1 MELLVRLILLPPLL
15 VAAFNGM
22 MGLFWPAWRKQEW
35 VVGGLALAA
44 VAVPFAVTCSL
55 FFGFGEPEVVRYFT
69 WLAAGDLQVD
79 FAYRIDQLSLLMTMI
94 VTGVGA
100 LIHLYSIGY
109 MHGDA
114 GYWRFFAYLN
124 LFIFAML
131 NLVLAENLPV
141 LFLGWEGV
149 GLCSYLLIG
158 YWYTDLKNSA
168 AANKAFI
175 VNRIGDFAFLLAMFL
190 IFQTVTQSG
199 VLGGAAFGLDFSTLL
214 SAEVLALFQ
223 GSTGFWVCLLLFI
236 GATGKSAQ
244 IPLFVW
250 LPDAMAGPT
259 PVSALIHAATMVTSG
274 LYLLARLSALVLAS
288 PAAMAIIATVGAATA
303 IMAATV
309 AITQNDIKKV
319 LAYST
324 VSQLG
329 YMFLAAGV
337 GAFFVAIFHVM
348 THAFFKACLFLGS
361 GSVIHAMHHVE
372 HELQHKG
379 LVPDHHGHDTPLD
392 SEKHNDPFSE
402 SDTGAF
408 EADAKARQPEPRRAY
423 ALLPYDGDFDA
434 QDMRTMG
441 GLKRFMPFTRWTF
454 LLSTLAIAGI
464 PPLAGFFSKDE
475 ILFRTFEYGQQAH
488 IGYMVLWVVGI
499 VTAVLTAIY
508 MTRAYLLTF
517 EGESRWPDALD
528 THAHESPWT
537 MTVPLVVLAALA
549 VGAGFLGLPAV
560 FGADASW
567 IHGWLVG
574 HDGHLGPVA
583 DSLDPLWQ
591 SISPVEAEHHASHAV
606 EWALLGLGA
615 LLAVG
620 GVAVAWFGFRF
631 GARGPEADRSLFRK
645 MGALYRP
652 ASRKWFWDEAY
663 DATVVG
669 PVVKGSRSGLAPF
682 DKNGI
687 DGAVMGLAS
696 GVRGLAG
703 RLRGVQTGVVQTYA
717 LAIVVGV
724 VAVVAAILFV

>member
-22 MGLFWPAWRKQEW
+22 MGLFSPGYRKQEW
-35 VVGGLALAA
+35 VLGGVALLA
-44 VAVPFAVTCSL
+44 VAVPFAVTCAL
-55 FFGFGEPEVVRYFT
+55 FFGFDGPYVVRYFE
-69 WLAAGDLQVD
+69 WMAAGELQIE

-94 VTGVGA
+94 ITGVGS

-109 MHGDA
+109 MKGDP
-114 GYWRFFAYLN
+114 GFWRFFAYLN

-158 YWYTDLKNSA
+158 FWYTDLKNSA

-175 VNRIGDFAFLLAMFL
+175 VNRIGDFAFLVAMFI
-190 IFQTVTQSG
+190 IFQTVT
-199 VLGGAAFGLDFSTLL
+199 AAQAGPFGLDFTTLL
-214 SAEVLALFQ
+214 APETLALFA
-223 GSTGFWVCLLLFI
+223 GPTGFWVCILLFI

-274 LYLLARLSALVLAS
+274 LYLLARLSPLVLLA
-288 PAAMAIIATVGAATA
+288 PGAMEIIAVVGALTA

-361 GSVIHAMHHVE
+361 GSVIHSMHHVE
-372 HELQHKG
+372 HELEHKG
-379 LVPDHHGHDTPLD
+379 VIPGHHGHDTPLD
-392 SEKHNDPFSE
+392 SEAANDPFKE
-402 SDTGAF
+402 GGEGAF
-408 EADAKARQPEPRRAY
+408 EADAKSRQHRPARAY
-423 ALLPYDGDFDA
+423 AQLPYDGPFDA

-441 GLKRFMPFTRWTF
+441 GLGRYMPSTKWTF
-454 LLSTLAIAGI
+454 LIATLAIAGI
-464 PPLAGFFSKDE
+464 PGLAGFFSKDE
-475 ILFRTFEYGQQAH
+475 ILYKAFEYGYDGH
-488 IGYMVLWVVGI
+488 LVGYLVWGVGI
-499 VTAVLTAIY
+499 ITAILTAIY

-517 EGESRWPDALD
+517 EGEPRWPDALD
-528 THAHESPWT
+528 THPHESPWT
-537 MTVPLVVLAALA
+537 MTVPLWVLAGLSV
-549 VGAGFLGLPAV
+549 VGGFLGLPPAITDA
-560 FGADASW
+560 FGLPESW
-567 IHGWLVG
+567 IHHWLG
-574 HDGHLGPVA
+574 LEYGGPVA
-583 DSLDPLWQ
+583 ELAHEVVP
-591 SISPVEAEHHASHAV
+591 SHAV
-606 EWALLGLGA
+606 EWGLLGLGA
-615 LLAVG
+615 LIAIG
-620 GVAVAWFGFRF
+620 GVLFAWFVLRYGP
-631 GARGPEADRSLFRK
+631 RGPEADRGIRRRF
-645 MGALYRP
+645 GALYRG
-652 ASRKWFWDEAY
+652 ASKKWFWDEAY
-663 DATVVG
+663 DATVVN
-669 PVVKGSRSGLAPF
+669 PVVEGSRKGLGPF

-687 DGAVMGLAS
+687 DGAVMGMAGSIRELAS
-696 GVRGLAG
+696 RV
-703 RLRGVQTGVVQTYA
+703 RGVQTGVVQTYA
-717 LAIVVGV
+717 FAVVLGVIGV
-724 VAVVAAILFV
+724 VALLLFA

>member
-1 MELLVRLILLPPLL
+1 MELLVRLILLPPLF

-22 MGLFWPAWRKQEW
+22 MGLFAPGYRRQEW
-35 VVGGLALAA
+35 VLGGLALAA
-44 VAVPFAVTCSL
+44 VAVPFAVTCAL
-55 FFGFGEPEVVRYFT
+55 FFGFAEPEVVRYFT
-69 WLAAGDLQVD
+69 WLEAGALRVD

-94 VTGVGA
+94 VTGVGS

-109 MHGDA
+109 MKGDP
-114 GYWRFFAYLN
+114 GFWRFFAYLN

-131 NLVLAENLPV
+131 NLVLAESLPV

-158 YWYTDLKNSA
+158 YWYSDLKNSA

-175 VNRIGDFAFLLAMFL
+175 VNRIGDFAFLLAMFI
-190 IFQTVTQSG
+190 IFQTVTTAPG
-199 VLGGAAFGLDFSTLL
+199 FTGTFGLDFATLL
-214 SAEVLALFQ
+214 APETLALFT
-223 GSTGFWVCLLLFI
+223 GGTGFAVCLLLFI

-274 LYLLARLSALVLAS
+274 LYLLARLSALVLQS
-288 PAAMAIIATVGAATA
+288 PSAMAIIAVVGALTA

-361 GSVIHAMHHVE
+361 GSVIHSMHHVE
-372 HELQHKG
+372 HELEHKG
-379 LVPDHHGHDTPLD
+379 LIPGHGGHDTPLD
-392 SEKHNDPFSE
+392 SEKENDPFAE
-402 SDTGAF
+402 QHVQRVRGHAV
-408 EADAKARQPEPRRAY
+408 
-423 ALLPYDGDFDA
+423 LPYDGPFDA

-441 GLKRFMPFTRWTF
+441 GLKKYMPATRWTF
-454 LLSTLAIAGI
+454 LISTLAIAGI

-475 ILFRTFEYGQQAH
+475 ILFRTFEHGANVNFMYYG
-488 IGYMVLWVVGI
+488 LWIVGLI
-499 VTAVLTAIY
+499 TAVLTAVY

-517 EGESRWPDALD
+517 EGDPRWPDALD
-528 THAHESPWT
+528 THPHESPWT
-537 MTVPLVVLAALA
+537 MTVPLVVLAVLA
-549 VGAGFLGLPAV
+549 AGAGFLGLPAV
-560 FGADASW
+560 FGEDASW

-574 HDGHLGPVA
+574 HEGHLGPVA
-583 DSLDPLWQ
+583 DYFEVFP
-591 SISPVEAEHHASHAV
+591 PEHAASHTL
-606 EWALLGLGA
+606 EWGLLGLGA
-615 LLAVG
+615 LIAVA
-620 GVAVAWFGFRF
+620 GVAIAWFGYRF
-631 GARGPEADRSLFRK
+631 GKRGPEADRSVRRT
-645 MGALYRP
+645 MGWLYRP
-652 ASRKWFWDEAY
+652 ASQKWLWDEAY
-663 DATVVG
+663 DAAVVK
-669 PVVKGSRSGLAPF
+669 PVVEGSRRGLAPF

-687 DGAVMGLAS
+687 DGTVMGLAG

-717 LAIVVGV
+717 LGIVVGV
-724 VAVVAAILFV
+724 VAVVALVLFL

>member
-15 VAAFNGM
+15 MAAFNGM
-22 MGLFWPAWRKQEW
+22 MGLFSPAWRKQEALI
-35 VVGGLALAA
+35 GGLGTAA
-44 VAVPFAVTCSL
+44 VLVPFVATCML
-55 FFGFGEPEVVRYFT
+55 FFGFENPEVVRYFT
-69 WLAAGDLQVD
+69 WLAAGDLHVE

-94 VTGVGA
+94 VTGVGT
-100 LIHLYSIGY
+100 LIHVYSAGY
-109 MHGDA
+109 MHGDG

-158 YWYTDLKNSA
+158 FWYTDLKNSA

-175 VNRIGDFAFLLAMFL
+175 VNRIGDFAFLLAMFI
-190 IFQTVTQSG
+190 IFQTVT
-199 VLGGAAFGLDFSTLL
+199 AAQDGPFGLDFTTLL
-214 SAEVLALFQ
+214 SAETLALFE

-274 LYLLARLSALVLAS
+274 LYLLARLSSLVLLA
-288 PAAMAIIATVGAATA
+288 PGAMAIIAVIGALTA

-361 GSVIHAMHHVE
+361 GSVIHSMHHVE
-372 HELQHKG
+372 HELEHKG
-379 LVPDHHGHDTPLD
+379 LIPGHPTPAGMDTPLD
-392 SEKHNDPFSE
+392 SEA
-402 SDTGAF
+402 T
-408 EADAKARQPEPRRAY
+408 QPTMRHAT
-423 ALLPYDGDFDA
+423 LPYDGPFDA

-441 GLKRFMPFTRWTF
+441 GLKKYMPSTRWTF
-454 LLSTLAIAGI
+454 LIATLAIAGL
-464 PPLAGFFSKDE
+464 PGLSGFFSKDE
-475 ILFRTFEYGQQAH
+475 ILFKAFEYGYDGH
-488 IGYMVLWVVGI
+488 LLGYIVWGVGI
-499 VTAVLTAIY
+499 VTALLTAIY

-517 EGESRWPDALD
+517 EGDPRWPDALD
-528 THAHESPWT
+528 THPHESPWT
-537 MTVPLVVLAALA
+537 MTVPLWVLAALSV
-549 VGAGFLGLPAV
+549 VGGFLGLPPVIAEL
-560 FGADASW
+560 FGTESW
-567 IHGWLVG
+567 IHHWLG
-574 HDGHLGPVA
+574 LEYGGPVA
-583 DSLDPLWQ
+583 ELAHEVKP
-591 SISPVEAEHHASHAV
+591 SHGI
-606 EWALLGLGA
+606 EWALLGLGSA
-615 LLAVG
+615 IAILGIA
-620 GVAVAWFGFRF
+620 AAWFGLRY
-631 GARGPEADRSLFRK
+631 AQRGPDADRSVRK
-645 MGALYRP
+645 TMGWLYGL

-663 DATVVG
+663 ETAVVK
-669 PVVKGSRSGLAPF
+669 PVVEGSRQGLAPF
-682 DKNGI
+682 DKNVV
-687 DGAVMGLAS
+687 DGGVMGLAH
-696 GVRGLAG
+696 GVRGLAS

-717 LAIVVGV
+717 LAVVLGV
-724 VAVVAAILFV
+724 VAVVAAILFI

>member
-1 MELLVRLILLPPLL
+1 MELLVRLILLPPLF

-22 MGLFWPAWRKQEW
+22 MGLFSPGYRKQEW
-35 VVGGLALAA
+35 LLGGLALAA
-44 VAVPFAVTCSL
+44 VAVPFAVTCVL
-55 FFGFGEPEVVRYFT
+55 FFGFEGPYVVRYFE
-69 WLAAGDLQVD
+69 WMAAGDLQVE

-109 MHGDA
+109 MHGDP
-114 GYWRFFAYLN
+114 GFWRFFAYLN

-158 YWYTDLKNSA
+158 FWYTDLKNSA

-175 VNRIGDFAFLLAMFL
+175 VNRVGDFAFLLALFV
-190 IFQTVTQSG
+190 IFQTVT
-199 VLGGAAFGLDFSTLL
+199 AAQDGPFGLDFTTLL
-214 SAEVLALFQ
+214 APETLALFA
-223 GSTGFWVCLLLFI
+223 GPTGFWVCVLLFI

-274 LYLLARLSALVLAS
+274 LYLLARLSPLVLLA
-288 PAAMAIIATVGAATA
+288 PGAMEIIAVVGALTA

-361 GSVIHAMHHVE
+361 GSVIHSMHHVE
-372 HELQHKG
+372 HELEHKG
-379 LVPDHHGHDTPLD
+379 LIPGHHGPGDEGQPLD
-392 SEKHNDPFSE
+392 SEAANDPFKE
-402 SDTGAF
+402 GGTGAF
-408 EADAKARQPEPRRAY
+408 EADAKARQGHPARGHGY
-423 ALLPYDGDFDA
+423 AVLPYDGPFDA

-441 GLKRFMPFTRWTF
+441 GLGRFMPSTRWTF
-454 LLSTLAIAGI
+454 LIATLAIAGI
-464 PPLAGFFSKDE
+464 PGLAGFFSKDE
-475 ILFRTFEYGQQAH
+475 ILYKAFEYGYDGH
-488 IGYMVLWVVGI
+488 LVGYLVWGVGI
-499 VTAVLTAIY
+499 VTALLTAVY

-517 EGESRWPDALD
+517 EGDPRWPDALD
-528 THAHESPWT
+528 THPHESPWT
-537 MTVPLVVLAALA
+537 MTVPLWVLAGLSV
-549 VGAGFLGLPAV
+549 VGGFLGLPPAITEA
-560 FGADASW
+560 FGLPDSW
-567 IHGWLVG
+567 IHHWLG
-574 HDGHLGPVA
+574 LKYGGPVA
-583 DSLDPLWQ
+583 ELAHEVTPG
-591 SISPVEAEHHASHAV
+591 HAT
-606 EWALLGLGA
+606 EWLLLGVGA
-615 LLAVG
+615 AIAIA
-620 GVAVAWFGFRF
+620 GVAFAWFGLRF
-631 GARGPEADRSLFRK
+631 GRRGPEADRRLRRL
-645 MGALYRP
+645 MGVFYRP
-652 ASRKWFWDEAY
+652 ASKKWLWDEAY
-663 DATVVG
+663 DAALVK
-669 PVVKGSRSGLAPF
+669 PVVEGSRRGLGPF

-687 DGAVMGLAS
+687 DGAVMGMAGSVRELAAR
-696 GVRGLAG
+696 V
-703 RLRGVQTGVVQTYA
+703 RGVQTGMVQTYA
-717 LAIVVGV
+717 FAVVLGVVGV
-724 VAVVAAILFV
+724 VALLLFA